1 MGQEELYSKYQ
12 SLFREPIEAE
22 APVSQSVD
30 VLQPK
35 KMVGPV
41 TEEEFDKMFEDILK
55 RQYDTITKR

>member
-12 SLFREPIEAE
+12 SLFSEPIQAE

-30 VLQPK
+30 VLEPK
-35 KMVGPV
+35 KMCGPV

-55 RQYDTITKR
+55 R

>member
-1 MGQEELYSKYQ
+1 MSKEDLYTKYQ
-12 SLFREPIEAE
+12 SLFSQPIEAE

-35 KMVGPV
+35 KMVGHV

-55 RQYDTITKR
+55 R

>member
-1 MGQEELYSKYQ
+1 MKSNEELKMKFNEFFNQ
-12 SLFREPIEAE
+12 PIEAE

-35 KMVGPV
+35 KMCGPV

-55 RQYDTITKR
+55 R

>member
-12 SLFREPIEAE
+12 SLFSQPLEAE

-55 RQYDTITKR
+55 R

>member
-12 SLFREPIEAE
+12 SLFSQPLEAE

-35 KMVGPV
+35 KMCGPV

-55 RQYDTITKR
+55 R

>member
-12 SLFREPIEAE
+12 SLFSIPIEAE
-22 APVSQSVD
+22 APVSQSVE

-55 RQYDTITKR
+55 R

>member
-1 MGQEELYSKYQ
+1 MGKEELFSKYQ
-12 SLFREPIEAE
+12 SLFSEPLEAE

-35 KMVGPV
+35 KMCGPV

-55 RQYDTITKR
+55 R